1 MPKRVTR
8 RTTRAGKQSTRS
20 HNDDLLVREDLQ
32 QVTARLRTALADT
45 SGKLRVSDAL
55 ALAGFDRP
63 SFYRSQIIFLAMR
76 ELGWTRGRFRFKG
89 AVKYAYARGTRL
101 QRESIL
107 DVERGA
113 DGQLVV
119 RRREP

>member
-1 MPKRVTR
+1 MDE
-8 RTTRAGKQSTRS
+8 AGSDVLVD
-20 HNDDLLVREDLQ
+20 DDLLV
-32 QVTARLRTALADT
+32 VTARLRSALAD
-45 SGKLRVSDAL
+45 SLGKLRVSDAL
-55 ALAGFDRP
+55 TLAGFDRP
-63 SFYRSQIIFLAMR
+63 SFYRSQIIGRAMR
-76 ELGWTRGRFRFKG
+76 DLGWSRGRYRFDG

-107 DVERGA
+107 EVEREA